1 MSTESWTSANSR
13 TITALV
19 QDRPGVLA
27 RIAGMFRRRGF
38 NIASLAVGRAEQQG
52 LSRMTFVV
60 EGPANVVQHV
70 AAQLDRLIDVVH
82 VTDITEKN
90 LVWRELALIKVKT
103 TTGTR
108 SEILELA
115 NIFRVNVVDVAAE
128 SLTVEITGG
137 QAKIDSLVK
146 LLEDYGVIEV
156 MRTGR
161 VATLRGS
168 LTQGGEDGQFDVG
181 PAGMA
186 DGSMPPA
193 PASGG
198 DTGSV

>member
-1 MSTESWTSANSR
+1 MTNDYGIRAGVR

-38 NIASLAVGRAEQQG
+38 NIASLAVGRSESPG

-60 EGPANVVQHV
+60 EGPQNIVALV
-70 AAQLDRLIDVVH
+70 AAQLDRLVEVVQ
-82 VTDITEKN
+82 VTDITDKN
-90 LVWRELALIKVKT
+90 LVWRELALIKVRT
-103 TTGTR
+103 TPETR
-108 SEILELA
+108 SEIIELVG
-115 NIFRVNVVDVAAE
+115 IFRVNVVDVAAE

-137 QAKIDSLVK
+137 QSKIDSLVK
-146 LLEDYGVIEV
+146 LLDEYGVQEV

-168 LTQGGEDGQFDVG
+168 LVTGGSDGEFEVG
-181 PAGMA
+181 SIGMT
-186 DGSMPPA
+186 DESGSGLGPV
-193 PASGG
+193 G
-198 DTGSV
+198 DSGSV

>member
-1 MSTESWTSANSR
+1 MTSQHGAYTHAR

-19 QDRPGVLA
+19 QDKPGVLA

-38 NIASLAVGRAEQQG
+38 NIASLAVGHSEQPN

-60 EGPANVVQHV
+60 EGPPNIVEHV
-70 AAQLDRLIDVVH
+70 AAQLDRLVDVVH
-82 VTDITEKN
+82 VADITDKN
-90 LVWRELALIKVKT
+90 LVWRELALIKVKAT
-103 TTGTR
+103 PQNR
-108 SEILELA
+108 SEILQLA
-115 NIFRVNVVDVAAE
+115 GVFRVNVVDIAAE

-137 QAKIDSLVK
+137 QAKIDSLVV
-146 LLEDYGVIEV
+146 LLEQFGVLEL

-168 LTQGGEDGQFDVG
+168 LVEGGEDGEFDVG
-181 PAGMA
+181 TDLTDAGVGA
-186 DGSMPPA
+186 VQSP
-193 PASGG
+193 G

>member
-1 MSTESWTSANSR
+1 MTSQQGVNTHAR

-38 NIASLAVGRAEQQG
+38 NIASLAVGHSEQPN

-60 EGPANVVQHV
+60 EGPSNIVEHV
-70 AAQLDRLIDVVH
+70 AAQLDRLVEVVQ
-82 VTDITEKN
+82 VADITDKN
-90 LVWRELALIKVKT
+90 LVWRELALIKVRST
-103 TTGTR
+103 PDTR
-108 SEILELA
+108 SEILQLA
-115 NIFRVNVVDVAAE
+115 GIFRVNVVDVAAE
-128 SLTVEITGG
+128 SLTVEITGD
-137 QAKIDSLVK
+137 QAKIDSLII
-146 LLEDYGVIEV
+146 LLEQYGLLEV

-168 LTQGGEDGQFDVG
+168 LVEGGEDGEYVG
-181 PAGMA
+181 GV
-186 DGSMPPA
+186 DGTDASPA
-193 PASGG
+193 PGPIAG

>member
-1 MSTESWTSANSR
+1 MTSQQSTYSR

-19 QDRPGVLA
+19 QDKPGVLA

-38 NIASLAVGRAEQQG
+38 NIASLAVGRSEQPT

-60 EGPANVVQHV
+60 EGPPNVVEHV
-70 AAQLDRLIDVVH
+70 AAQLDRLVDVVH
-82 VTDITEKN
+82 VADITDKN
-90 LVWRELALIKVKT
+90 LVWRELALIKVKAT
-103 TTGTR
+103 PQTR
-108 SEILELA
+108 SEILQLA
-115 NIFRVNVVDVAAE
+115 GVFRVNVVDIAAE

-137 QAKIDSLVK
+137 QAKIDSLVI
-146 LLEDYGVIEV
+146 LLEQFGVLEL

-168 LTQGGEDGQFDVG
+168 LVEGGEDGEFDVG
-181 PAGMA
+181 TDATDAGA
-186 DGSMPPA
+186 ESA
-193 PASGG
+193 PRLG